1 MTATASAILRPR
13 STGFPYILGSH
24 KDVHLPFLDELDV
37 TSCGHLSLS
46 NHSLMVTYPLALL
59 SILYSPRRIEISR
72 RTKMT
77 AMLTTVSFCLISLMV
92 SSLTAC
98 GQITPLVQRSH
109 LLALGKRESLNYLR
123 DWLSTSSLSRQ
134 CNPVCVHR
142 HPVAGR

>member
-59 SILYSPRRIEISR
+59 SISYSPRRIEISR

-98 GQITPLVQRSH
+98 GQITSLVQRSH